1 MTFQPLNILI
11 RTILTFISL
20 VISARVLGKQT
31 IAQMTYLDF
40 IASLAIGNIGAS
52 IAYHVN
58 INPLNIIAALFYF
71 TAIVFG
77 TSYLSLKSRSIRKI
91 FAGEP
96 TVLIQNGKILEQNMA
111 KVHYSIDFLNHQL
124 RDKGFFDITKIE
136 IAILEP
142 SGQLSVL
149 PKSEYRS
156 LTPLDLNIPV
166 QAENLAVELIID
178 GQIIE
183 KNLKDRN
190 LSRDWLFQSLI
201 KHGIKSINDV
211 NYACLS
217 TKGTLYIDTKMDNI
231 PHPLDKE

>member
-52 IAYHVN
+52 IAYHVS

-71 TAIVFG
+71 TAIVFSA
-77 TSYLSLKSRSIRKI
+77 SYLSLKSRSIRKI

-96 TVLIQNGKILEQNMA
+96 TVLIQNGKILERNMA

-124 RDKGFFDITKIE
+124 REKGFFDITKVE
-136 IAILEP
+136 MAILEP

-166 QAENLAVELIID
+166 QSENLAVELIID

-190 LSRDWLFQSLI
+190 LSRDWLLQSLI
-201 KHGIKSINDV
+201 KHGIKSISYVD
-211 NYACLS
+211 YACLS
-217 TKGTLYIDTKMDNI
+217 TKGTLYIDTKTDNI